1 MLFIGVSVF
10 FPRFFLRNN
19 KQMTFELTIM
29 SGAGNIFSVLDN
41 RRYHLSVEQARQL
54 APELCSN
61 IPVVIE
67 QTTHC
72 RSTEGLLII
81 DEPQQQ
87 NNTDFLMLFVN
98 PDGSTG
104 AMCGNG
110 GRCAVHFAVQ
120 RHFTTKTS
128 EIRFTAFET
137 LYKADYTQHDTI
149 RLYFPPPRAV
159 TYPHQLHL
167 DGKTV
172 TVGITDLGSD
182 HVVVF
187 ADELCE
193 QIQGFNGK
201 LQDLNLEYWGKKFR
215 FHPDFPRGANAN
227 FYSIMNDK
235 SHPPVLHLRTFE
247 RGVEAETGACG
258 TGALST
264 ALIASLRHTLQ
275 PPIHIITSSGQSL
288 LLDFQPGIHT
298 IHSMVLEGGAEILN
312 IYHKNIPS

>member
-1 MLFIGVSVF
+1 
-10 FPRFFLRNN
+10 
-19 KQMTFELTIM
+19 MTFELHIM

-41 RRYHLSVEQARQL
+41 RRYQLSAEQAQHL
-54 APELCSN
+54 APELCAN

-67 QTTHC
+67 QNTHY
-72 RSTEGLLII
+72 RTTEGLLII
-81 DEPQQQ
+81 DEPHHKSDL
-87 NNTDFLMLFVN
+87 DFTMLFFN

-120 RHFTTKTS
+120 QHFTTKTS

-149 RLYFPPPRAV
+149 RLYFPPPRAI
-159 TYPHQLHL
+159 TYPYPLSLQ
-167 DGKTV
+167 GITV

-187 ADELCE
+187 ADELFE
-193 QIQGFNGK
+193 QIHDPDRR
-201 LQDLNLEYWGKKFR
+201 LQNLDIEFWGKKFR

-275 PPIHIITSSGQSL
+275 PPVHIITSSGQSL
-288 LLDFQPGIHT
+288 LLDFLPGIHT

-312 IYHKNIPS
+312 LHQKEIIV